1 MTIVLGLL
9 IVFTLASVLALA
21 IGRAASRADESYET
35 HMREIAREGDPIS
48 MPQRATVERLV
59 R

>member
-9 IVFTLASVLALA
+9 LVFTLASVLALA
-21 IGRAASRADESYET
+21 IGRASSRADESYEI

-48 MPQRATVERLV
+48 VPRSAATERLV